1 MAQKVALVAGA
12 SGIIGSGLVDELSV
26 RPDWQ
31 TRVLAARPVAGA
43 DSIAVDLQDAK
54 SAVKA
59 LEAAGDVTHLFYAAW
74 TRECCR
80 LFREHET

>member
-1 MAQKVALVAGA
+1 VNWFAEERLH
-12 SGIIGSGLVDELSV
+12 
-26 RPDWQ
+26 
-31 TRVLAARPVAGA
+31 
-43 DSIAVDLQDAK
+43 SIAVDLQDAK
-54 SAVKA
+54 SAAKA